1 MRLRMKR
8 AVGLAILPAAVVL
21 LIGLLIG
28 TPRAGAAEFD
38 IDLSSEVGAE
48 HTGETDIFTETAADA
63 SLSWILSPDSDVE
76 LAGGYSYRYDE
87 GAPESEGEFIPAL
100 DRARYFARVPIS
112 DAGEAGDGTV
122 AELTAGR
129 FGLRDTTGMVV
140 DTPADG
146 VSVGIV
152 APVVTFRVQS
162 AYTGLLFRDSTDIR
176 LTTGDLLDDDNLFG
190 PAHLLGRVEI
200 AFPELLGRQSI
211 IVDAV
216 GHLDLPEL
224 PSSELDST
232 DEADGLYSSLTLT
245 GPLSRRVFYTVY
257 GIGRASRYFADSDD
271 NEETYSTLAAA
282 AGASLRAFAPEL
294 GKSRAELQ
302 LGWAGGERGFSR
314 TDLSSAESGTA
325 GHFAPITAPSLVRF
339 TPVLLSNVAF
349 AKLDYSVQPV
359 DIGAG
364 PREGL
369 RTAVSVAAVYRPVE
383 GAGTVSE
390 LSPTADVGYVG
401 TEAGT
406 TIEIRPLSDLRFAL
420 EGDIFWPSS
429 LLRNAGAVDDTTPHG
444 RVTARIQLSM

>member
-1 MRLRMKR
+1 MKR
-8 AVGLAILPAAVVL
+8 AGGLAILPAAVVL
-21 LIGLLIG
+21 LLG
-28 TPRAGAAEFD
+28 TPRATAAELD

-48 HTGETDIFTETAADA
+48 HTRETDIFTETAADA
-63 SLSWILSPDSDVE
+63 SLSWILSPDSDIEV
-76 LAGGYSYRYDE
+76 AGGYSYRYDE
-87 GAPESEGEFIPAL
+87 GAPESDGEFTPAL
-100 DRARYFARVPIS
+100 DRARYFTRVPIS
-112 DAGEAGDGTV
+112 ADGGGTV

-146 VSVGIV
+146 VSAGIV

-162 AYTGLLFRDSTDIR
+162 AYTGFLFRDSTDVR

-190 PAHLLGRVEI
+190 PAHLLGRVEL

-224 PSSELDST
+224 TSSELDST

-257 GIGRASRYFADSDD
+257 GIGRASRYFADSGD
-271 NEETYSTLAAA
+271 NDETYSTLAAA
-282 AGASLRAFAPEL
+282 AGASLRAFAPQL

-302 LGWAGGERGFSR
+302 LGWAGGEDGFSR
-314 TDLSSAESGTA
+314 FSPTASGTA
-325 GHFAPITAPSLVRF
+325 RHFAPITAPSLVRF
-339 TPVLLSNVAF
+339 TPLLLSNIAF

-359 DIGAG
+359 SIGAG

-383 GAGTVSE
+383 GAGTVSG
-390 LSPTADVGYVG
+390 LPPTADVGYIG

-406 TIEIRPLSDLRFAL
+406 TIEIRPVSDLRFAL

-429 LLRNAGAVDDTTPHG
+429 LLRNAGTVDDTTPQS
-444 RVTARIQLSM
+444 RVTARIELSL

>member
-1 MRLRMKR
+1 MRRCMKR
-8 AVGLAILPAAVVL
+8 AGGLAVLPAAVVL

-28 TPRAGAAEFD
+28 TSRAGAAELD

-63 SLSWILSPDSDVE
+63 SLSWILSPDSDIE
-76 LAGGYSYRYDE
+76 LSGGYSYRYDE
-87 GAPESEGEFIPAL
+87 AAAESDGEFIPAV
-100 DRARYFARVPIS
+100 DRARYFARVPLS
-112 DAGEAGDGTV
+112 DSGEAGGGTV

-146 VSVGIV
+146 LSVGIV
-152 APVVTFRVQS
+152 APVVTVRVQS

-190 PAHLLGRVEI
+190 PAHLLGRAEL

-211 IVDAV
+211 ILDAV

-232 DEADGLYSSLTLT
+232 DRADGLYSSLTLT

-314 TDLSSAESGTA
+314 FSSTASGTA
-325 GHFAPITAPSLVRF
+325 RHFAPITAPSPLRF
-339 TPVLLSNVAF
+339 TPLLLSNVAF

-369 RTAVSVAAVYRPVE
+369 RTAVSVAAAYRPVE
-383 GAGTVSE
+383 GAGTVAG
-390 LSPTADVGYVG
+390 LPATADVGYVG

-444 RVTARIQLSM
+444 RVTARIELSL

>member
-1 MRLRMKR
+1 MRPCMKR
-8 AVGLAILPAAVVL
+8 AGGLAILPAVL
-21 LIGLLIG
+21 VLLIG
-28 TPRAGAAEFD
+28 TPRATAAEFD
-38 IDLSSEVGAE
+38 IDLSSELGAE
-48 HTGETDIFTETAADA
+48 HTRETDIFTETAADA
-63 SLSWILSPDSDVE
+63 SLSWILSPDSDIEVT
-76 LAGGYSYRYDE
+76 GGYSYRYDE
-87 GAPESEGEFIPAL
+87 GAPESDGEFIPAL
-100 DRARYFARVPIS
+100 DRARYFARIPIS
-112 DAGEAGDGTV
+112 AGGGGTV

-129 FGLRDTTGMVV
+129 FGFRDSTGMVV

-152 APVVTFRVQS
+152 APVVTFRAQS
-162 AYTGLLFRDSTDIR
+162 AYTGFLFRDSTNVR
-176 LTTGDLLDDDNLFG
+176 LTTGDLLDEDNLFG
-190 PAHLLGRVEI
+190 PAHLLGRVEV

-211 IVDAV
+211 ILDAV

-232 DEADGLYSSLTLT
+232 AADAAADGLYSSLTLA

-257 GIGRASRYFADSDD
+257 GIGRASRYFADYDD
-271 NEETYSTLAAA
+271 SEETYSTLAAA
-282 AGASLRAFAPEL
+282 AGASLRAFAPQL

-314 TDLSSAESGTA
+314 FSPTASGTA
-325 GHFAPITAPSLVRF
+325 RHFAPITAPSPLRF
-339 TPVLLSNVAF
+339 TPLLLSNVAF
-349 AKLDYSVQPV
+349 AQLDYSVQPV

-383 GAGTVSE
+383 GAGTVSG
-390 LSPTADVGYVG
+390 LAATADVGYVG

-406 TIEIRPLSDLRFAL
+406 TIEIRPVSDLRFAL

-444 RVTARIQLSM
+444 RVTARIELSL